1 MCVKEKNVINNLIRK
16 KNRDKRN
23 EIKINECMVII
34 IFAHHIS
41 HFFSRYFIV
50 SFCHYIFVFI
60 FYILSFYRITSSHQ
74 LFHRSIASHVFF
86 IPACSLTAT
95 LFDRLLQTIGSDQ
108 IVTASNKLLPVT

>member
-41 HFFSRYFIV
+41 LFFSRYFIV

-60 FYILSFYRITSSHQ
+60 FYILSFDVSCFNICT
-74 LFHRSIASHVFF
+74 LVVTFHH
-86 IPACSLTAT
+86 
-95 LFDRLLQTIGSDQ
+95 LLEQ
-108 IVTASNKLLPVT
+108 KC